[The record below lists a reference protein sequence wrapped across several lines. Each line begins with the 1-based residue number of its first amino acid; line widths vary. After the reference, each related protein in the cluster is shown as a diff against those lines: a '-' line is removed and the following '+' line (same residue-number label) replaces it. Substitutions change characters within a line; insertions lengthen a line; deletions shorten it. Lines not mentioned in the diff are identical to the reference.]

1 MDRRIVVFDQ
11 EIYNQFQYK
20 CPRSYFHTFEADN
33 GQVGLNFADETEAS
47 NFRKRVEDKLTER
60 RLRRERRNATK
71 RQKSVDSPSMTLNR
85 QPSDYNH
92 TTNGG
97 SVQRQ
102 SVGPPLPPPNP
113 NNTQQIPAHIYY
125 KQQQHGPN
133 SGGKGKGEKRGKL
146 RKSDISL
153 PTNFQHVSH
162 VGWDPNRGFDLENVD
177 PKLQQFFSKA
187 GVSEKELA
195 DKETREFIYD
205 FIDKHGGVE
214 AALKEVERKQSE
226 AASQPTNGIN
236 NQVRQQGNYQLQEQI
251 QNAPAP
257 PPRQSSMSRPPPPSQ
272 VQASPPTRPPPT
284 YESSRN
290 VIKQEA
296 SYHMPSP
303 RRQVSI
309 ASLGPAGF
317 SSSSLRS

>member
-47 NFRKRVEDKLTER
+47 NFRTRVEDKLTER
-60 RLRRERRNATK
+60 RLRRERRNAMK
-71 RQKSVDSPSMTLNR
+71 RQRSVDSTSTLTNREHNHSM
-85 QPSDYNH
+85 
-92 TTNGG
+92 NG
-97 SVQRQ
+97 SAPQRQ
-102 SVGPPLPPPNP
+102 SVGPPLPPPN
-113 NNTQQIPAHIYY
+113 NSQQIPAHIYY
-125 KQQQHGPN
+125 KQQQQASNG
-133 SGGKGKGEKRGKL
+133 GGKGKGDKRGKL

-214 AALKEVERKQSE
+214 AALKEVERKQTLE
-226 AASQPTNGIN
+226 AAQSSNNTNHRGMPYPITD
-236 NQVRQQGNYQLQEQI
+236 QGQS
-251 QNAPAP
+251 APAP
-257 PPRQSSMSRPPPPSQ
+257 PPRQSSMGRPPPPSQ
-272 VQASPPTRPPPT
+272 VQASPPARPAPT
-284 YESSRN
+284 YESHRN
-290 VIKQEA
+290 
-296 SYHMPSP
+296 
-303 RRQVSI
+303 
-309 ASLGPAGF
+309 SLI
-317 SSSSLRS
+317 